1 MIMKSIQITRYGG
14 NDVVEVN
21 KTASVPSISSGK
33 VLVNII
39 EQNFQKMDFEFSAN
53 TILPTQ
59 HMTIV
64 LENTGQITKL
74 ATIY

>member
-1 MIMKSIQITRYGG
+1 MIMKSIQIKRYGG

-53 TILPTQ
+53 TFYLRS
-59 HMTIV
+59 M
-64 LENTGQITKL
+64 
-74 ATIY
+74 